1 MAATDETFFQRNK
14 GWILPI
20 VILLFAVI
28 LFAVL
33 KATKPTAPSRPVQEK
48 QWNVKTVPARFESR
62 QPRLTLYGKVES
74 PRSSTL
80 SSSVTAYV
88 AEQAIAE
95 GNRVSAGQLLIQL
108 DNRDA
113 QLLLTQRQ
121 ADVDRINAQIE
132 AEKVRYQSDLKA
144 LRIER
149 ELVSI
154 TQRTLE
160 RFKNLSSR
168 QAASQNQL
176 DEARRTKQQQALS
189 LNSREQSI
197 ADHPNRMAQ
206 LTAQQQQASALR
218 DSAALDLER
227 TSIRAP
233 YAGRIASISV
243 APGDRV
249 RSGDTLLSIY
259 NDRNLEIRAQIPSR
273 FLPRIR
279 SQLAASASIIA
290 RAELDGQTLDL
301 QLDRL
306 AGEVGSGRVGVDA
319 LLRVVSSGFSLEPGR
334 AIALDVALPAIDR
347 VLALPP
353 QAIYGT
359 DRLYSVTRGRLE
371 SHRIIKVG
379 DTIDSQGKPII
390 LVRSDSLQS
399 DDQILATQ
407 LPNAISGLLVKVVG
421 AGPLPES
428 EPRVESAP
436 TTAPSAEPDQQA
448 KNAAE

>member
-1 MAATDETFFQRNK
+1 MDPTMAATDETFFQRNK

-28 LFAVL
+28 IFAVL
-33 KATKPTAPSRPVQEK
+33 KATKPIAPSRPAQEK
-48 QWNVKTVPARFESR
+48 QWNVTTVEARFESH
-62 QPRLTLYGKVES
+62 QPRLKLYGKVES

-80 SSSVTAYV
+80 SASVTAYV
-88 AEQAIAE
+88 AEQNIAE
-95 GNRVSAGQLLIQL
+95 GNRVSADQLLIQL

-113 QLLLTQRQ
+113 QLLLAQRQ
-121 ADVDRINAQIE
+121 ADVDRINALIK
-132 AEKVRYQSDLKA
+132 AEKVRYQADLKA
-144 LRIER
+144 LQIER

-154 TQRTLE
+154 TQRTLN
-160 RFKNLSSR
+160 RYKNLSSR
-168 QAASQNQL
+168 QVASQNQL
-176 DEARRTKQQQALS
+176 DDARRTKQKQALS

-243 APGDRV
+243 SPGDRV
-249 RSGDTLLSIY
+249 RSGDKLLSIY
-259 NDRNLEIRAQIPSR
+259 NDNNLEIRAQIPSR
-273 FLPRIR
+273 ILPQIR
-279 SQLAASASIIA
+279 SQLAENASIIA
-290 RAELDGQTLDL
+290 SAELDGQAVKL

-306 AGEVGSGRVGVDA
+306 AGEVSSGRVGVDA
-319 LLRVVSSGFSLEPGR
+319 LFQVVSSGLSLEPGR
-334 AIALDVALPAIDR
+334 AIALDVALPAMDH

-359 DRLYSVTRGRLE
+359 DRLYRVNKGRLE
-371 SHRIIKVG
+371 SHRITKVG
-379 DTIDSQGKPII
+379 DTIDSRGKPLI
-390 LVRSDSLQS
+390 LVRSNSLQT
-399 DDQILATQ
+399 DDQILVTQ

-421 AGPLPES
+421 AELSAKPKNSEES
-428 EPRVESAP
+428 Q
-436 TTAPSAEPDQQA
+436 PSAKTVQQA
-448 KNAAE
+448 KAAE